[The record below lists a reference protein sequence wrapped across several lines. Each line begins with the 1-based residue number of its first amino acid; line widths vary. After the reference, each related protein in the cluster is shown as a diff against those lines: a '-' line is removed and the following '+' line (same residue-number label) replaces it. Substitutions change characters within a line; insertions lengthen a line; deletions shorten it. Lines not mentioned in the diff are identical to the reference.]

1 MTHTHNNNISHDK
14 PADADLNAP
23 AAGAPAAG
31 APAAGEQL
39 ARQQAIRQ
47 IERRRRFRIR
57 AAAGTAG
64 MILLVAIWA
73 TSEYHNA
80 GGWPANGFSQS
91 SGIHDVWN
99 YWIIYPLVAWV
110 LLTAADAWLVYGHKP
125 ISESEI
131 KHEMERQAGPR

>member
-1 MTHTHNNNISHDK
+1 MLHDISHDK

-23 AAGAPAAG
+23 AAGAPAD
-31 APAAGEQL
+31 GEQL

-73 TSEYHNA
+73 TSEYQNA
-80 GGWPANGFSQS
+80 GGWPTHGFSRS
-91 SGIHDVWN
+91 SGIHNVWN
-99 YWIIYPLVAWV
+99 FWIIYPLIAWV
-110 LLTAADAWLVYGHKP
+110 LYIAVRLELPGLRLKGALDPPPIGMAADRAP
-125 ISESEI
+125 
-131 KHEMERQAGPR
+131 